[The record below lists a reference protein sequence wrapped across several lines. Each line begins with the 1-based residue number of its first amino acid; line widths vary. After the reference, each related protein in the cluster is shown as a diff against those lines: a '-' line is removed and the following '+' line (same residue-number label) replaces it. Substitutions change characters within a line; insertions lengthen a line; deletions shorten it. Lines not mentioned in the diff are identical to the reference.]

1 MKQFIVVI
9 LSIIALIPV
18 SSAQTKKTT
27 ENPQLTLKVEDFG
40 VVGDGKTDDGP
51 ALRKLF
57 EKASAHKRPAKIV
70 FQKDA
75 TYYLGKEE
83 NHPVGSM
90 FMERANNLIVEGN
103 NCLLLVDPHRRPFET
118 LSFEK
123 RNDTKF

>member
-1 MKQFIVVI
+1 MKQLIVTI
-9 LSIIALIPV
+9 LSIIVLIPI

-27 ENPQLTLKVEDFG
+27 ENPQLILKVEDFG

-57 EKASAHKRPAKIV
+57 EKASALKQPAKIV

-83 NHPVGSM
+83 NHIVGKY
-90 FMERANNLIVEGN
+90 
-103 NCLLLVDPHRRPFET
+103 C
-118 LSFEK
+118 
-123 RNDTKF
+123 